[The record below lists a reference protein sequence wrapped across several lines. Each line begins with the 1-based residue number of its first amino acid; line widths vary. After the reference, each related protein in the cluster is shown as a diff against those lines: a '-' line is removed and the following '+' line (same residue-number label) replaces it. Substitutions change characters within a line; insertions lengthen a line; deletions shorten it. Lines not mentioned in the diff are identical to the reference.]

1 MTELPPGF
9 FDASTPAEPATVD
22 PLEQQQLTVATR
34 GLEAVLDR
42 VAEHVAAAR
51 EQEVRDGLDASTI
64 ALLERLTGA
73 DDASLE
79 RRSMHDRVA
88 AGRLTW
94 EQVWT
99 DPRSEPG
106 GRALVLDVV
115 REQTQ
120 DALDARVRFAEVEAD
135 EAAGAPDLG
144 PDLGTRL
151 GGRLGG

>member
-1 MTELPPGF
+1 MTGLPPGF
-9 FDASTPAEPATVD
+9 FDASTPAEPETVD
-22 PLEQQQLTVATR
+22 PLEQQQLSDATR

-51 EQEVRDGLDASTI
+51 EQEVREGLDASTL

-79 RRSMHDRVA
+79 RRSLHDRVA

-106 GRALVLDVV
+106 GRSLVLDVV
-115 REQTQ
+115 RQQTQ

-135 EAAGAPDLG
+135 EGSDRG
-144 PDLGTRL
+144 K
-151 GGRLGG
+151 